1 MLKVVVMLQRVMG
14 THYQTLRAYL
24 PSPDRLDPLWEIG
37 WEDTGGVVL
46 ALGGIAFMALFRV
59 IRSR

>member
-1 MLKVVVMLQRVMG
+1 MLQRVMG
-14 THYQTLRAYL
+14 THYQTLRTYL
-24 PSPDRLDPLWEIG
+24 PSSDRLDPLWEIG
-37 WEDTGGVVL
+37 WEDTGGMVL